1 MSTLQVTTLKSHSS
15 GAPTFHNSSG
25 VERGQ
30 LCKAWIKC
38 GNDADI
44 NDDFGFSSVTDHGTG
59 LTEFHFSTAMSNANY
74 CIVGAS
80 AQDARTNPSKFWW
93 VDVDEQGTGSFRTE
107 VNSATGG
114 IANLGKYYCAVFGD

>member
-1 MSTLQVTTLKSHSS
+1 MSTLKVNTIQNTSGGSS
-15 GAPTFHNSSG
+15 STPEQIEQG
-25 VERGQ
+25 R
-30 LCKAWIKC
+30 CKAWINC

-74 CIVGAS
+74 CVVGAS

-107 VNSATGG
+107 VNTATGG
-114 IANLGKYYCAVFGD
+114 IANLGRYFCAVFGD

>member
-1 MSTLQVTTLKSHSS
+1 MSTLAVATIKSISS
-15 GAPTFHNSSG
+15 GAPVFQNTSG
-25 VERGQ
+25 VEKGQ
-30 LCKAWIKC
+30 LCKAWINC

-74 CIVGAS
+74 CVVGAH
-80 AQDARTNPSKFWW
+80 AQDNRTNPSKFWW
-93 VDVDEQGTGSFRTE
+93 VDVDEQGTGSFRTV
-107 VNSATGG
+107 VNTATGG

>member
-1 MSTLQVTTLKSHSS
+1 MSTLQVTALKSHSS

-25 VERGQ
+25 AEKGQ

-44 NDDFGFSSVTDHGTG
+44 DDDFGFSSVTDHGTG
-59 LTEFHFSTAMSNANY
+59 LTEFTFSTAMSNANY

-93 VDVDEQGTGSFRTE
+93 VDVDEQATGSFRTE
-107 VNSATGG
+107 VNTATGG